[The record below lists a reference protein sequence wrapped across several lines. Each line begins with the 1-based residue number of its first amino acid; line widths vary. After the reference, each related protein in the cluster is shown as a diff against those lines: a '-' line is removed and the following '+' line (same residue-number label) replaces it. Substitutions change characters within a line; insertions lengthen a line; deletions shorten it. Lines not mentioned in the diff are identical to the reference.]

1 MTDDEEFYAWLDGQ
15 LDREAAERVAARVAA
30 SPELT
35 AKAEE
40 HRAMTAGLRKAF
52 QPVIDAPVEPPSF
65 QSSAVIDFRTRRN
78 GSKPDRG
85 WFTAPQWAAMAASLA
100 IGLVAGTQISGGGS
114 AVSPVAIRDG
124 TLVAAA
130 ELDDALDARLASAP
144 SADGSRMGLTFR
156 DRAGHVCRSFS
167 NRAAS
172 GLACREGDD
181 WRLLGLFPAG
191 EGQAGDYRMAAGG
204 DPRLAALIDETI
216 SGEPFDAA
224 QEKAALD
231 ANWR

>member
-35 AKAEE
+35 AMAEE
-40 HRAMTAGLRKAF
+40 HRAMTAVLRKAF
-52 QPVIDAPVEPPSF
+52 QPVMDAPIAPPSF
-65 QSSAVIDFRTRRN
+65 QSAEVIGFRTRRN
-78 GSKPDRG
+78 GSKPGRG

-100 IGLVAGTQISGGGS
+100 IGLVAGTQISVGGS
-114 AVSPVAIRDG
+114 AVSPVAVRHG
-124 TLVAAA
+124 TLMAAA
-130 ELDDALDARLASAP
+130 ELDNALDSRLASAP
-144 SADGSRMGLTFR
+144 SADGSRIGLTFR
-156 DRAGHVCRSFS
+156 DRAGHFCRSFS

-181 WRLLGLFPAG
+181 WRLLGLFPSG
-191 EGQAGDYRMAAGG
+191 EGQAGEYRMAEGE

-216 SGEPFDAA
+216 SGEPFNAA
-224 QEKAALD
+224 QERAALK